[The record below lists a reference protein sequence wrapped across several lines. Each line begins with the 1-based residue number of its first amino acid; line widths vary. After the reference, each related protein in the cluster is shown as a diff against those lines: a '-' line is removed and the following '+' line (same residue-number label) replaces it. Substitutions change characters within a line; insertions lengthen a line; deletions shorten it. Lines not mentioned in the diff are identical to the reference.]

1 MLFIILTHW
10 MLETFK
16 AVTHFIQPL
25 AVHNLLSSMATTKL
39 NKALLGGS
47 PHPID

>member
-1 MLFIILTHW
+1 MLFITLTHC

-16 AVTHFIQPL
+16 AVKHLTQPL
-25 AVHNLLSSMATTKL
+25 AVHNLLSSMTTTKL

-47 PHPID
+47 HPMD